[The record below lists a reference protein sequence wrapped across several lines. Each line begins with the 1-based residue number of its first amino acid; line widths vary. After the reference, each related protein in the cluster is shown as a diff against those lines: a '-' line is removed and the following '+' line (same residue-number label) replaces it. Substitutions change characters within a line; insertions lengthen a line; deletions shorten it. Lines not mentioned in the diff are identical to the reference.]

1 MWEWNVCLKKSLK
14 KSDSES
20 SVLSRFGQSLQSQS
34 HFLLLSGPLIMGL
47 VLHSG
52 HLSKGHEAVFVSAKN
67 INFQNGIWK
76 KFFFND
82 VCVGVYLFVF

>member
-1 MWEWNVCLKKSLK
+1 
-14 KSDSES
+14 
-20 SVLSRFGQSLQSQS
+20 
-34 HFLLLSGPLIMGL
+34 MGL